1 MNLVKLHDILE
12 GVNEMEVSSIFLL
25 TILLFAII
33 YFAVRLA
40 IIPLLDKPEEDTID
54 KQDFE
59 FIKLRDIDIVTP
71 TELEEIIE
79 LYQNRDVQNEDNV
92 QYQKYAKTLN
102 KLKEVGYFTDAEYST
117 RIDKLKKYFKFLEW
131 GE

>member
-1 MNLVKLHDILE
+1 VNLVKLYDILE
-12 GVNEMEVSSIFLL
+12 GVNKMEVSSIFLL

-40 IIPLLDKPEEDTID
+40 IIPLINEPEEDIIY

-59 FIKLRDIDIVTP
+59 FVKLRDIGIVTP
-71 TELEEIIE
+71 IELEEIIE
-79 LYQNRDVQNEDNV
+79 LYKNRDVKNEDNV
-92 QYQKYAKTLN
+92 QYQNYVKTLN
-102 KLKEVGYFTDAEYST
+102 ELKEVGYFTDEEYST
-117 RIDKLKKYFKFLEW
+117 RIDKLKKYFEFLEW